1 MTIGRATLGCL
12 LFGAAVG
19 AGVAWEERRMEFP
32 PASSTTVASAD
43 SGGAALAAGPARI
56 FRGRRVVVE
65 LVGNVR
71 YADGDRLVR
80 ELDERVEAMVA
91 ALGAT
96 PPGAPLQVRYY
107 ADAETKGQVTG
118 DVHHEHADPDNNT
131 IHRVLDRAD
140 PAGDGIAEA
149 DLLLRRVVG
158 ASGSDWLRAGAS
170 VWLAGE
176 WLGVPLDEWPGRLA
190 GMGVWLEPGQV
201 TRDFEGHSY
210 FFSWPAAG
218 DLVSRI
224 VERKGVRELRNL
236 FERSRT
242 DSALAGFEAAA
253 FRAAAEVPTASAAGM
268 PRLGGLA
275 ASGDGRPD
283 PGDGPGP
290 EGLRDR
296 PASPEER
303 PRFLRGICYAHQY
316 SLDHGYLSSS
326 AGLQNLGYLR
336 DSVHAGAVSI
346 SPFGYIESAT
356 SPVIH
361 HRYRVRGGGHEA
373 HENDESLIAVTRNA
387 HSLGM
392 TVMLAPHLWGRRVWC
407 GEWHAGTEADWRRL
421 FDEYSR
427 FILHYA
433 AVAEYAGCDML
444 QVGKEL
450 GGTTHREPEWR
461 ELIGRIRKI
470 YTGPLVYGANW
481 DHEYGAIGWWDA
493 VDYIG
498 VSQYAP
504 LAHGEAPTD
513 EELEA
518 GARAVADSLDGLAR
532 RFGRPYILTEAG
544 FTANSGAARSPW
556 LSFDARGGTPD
567 LALQARCYEA
577 VLGTFA
583 GRPACAGIFW
593 WKWFS
598 RLESNNAGRNEFD
611 FPPYGKPAEAVLAK
625 WYEHLGG

>member
-1 MTIGRATLGCL
+1 VTIGRATLGFL

-19 AGVAWEERRMEFP
+19 AGVAWEEKRGGSAAALST
-32 PASSTTVASAD
+32 PAALVD
-43 SGGAALAAGPARI
+43 SGGVATGDATAGLAEI
-56 FRGRRVVVE
+56 LRGRRVVVE
-65 LVGNVR
+65 FFGDVR
-71 YADGDRLVR
+71 HADGEGLLLR
-80 ELDERVEAMVA
+80 ELDGRVEAMA
-91 ALGAT
+91 ADLGITA
-96 PPGAPLQVRYY
+96 PDKPLQVRYY
-107 ADAETKGQVTG
+107 ADAETKGRVTG
-118 DVHHEHADPDNNT
+118 NVHHEHADPDGNT
-131 IHRVLDRAD
+131 IHRVLDPAD
-140 PAGDGIAEA
+140 PAGDGLSEA
-149 DLLLRRVVG
+149 DLLLRRAFG
-158 ASGSDWLRAGAS
+158 TSRSDWLSAGAS

-176 WLGVPLDEWPGRLA
+176 WLGVPLAEWPGRLA
-190 GMGVWLEPGQV
+190 GMGVRLDPARV
-201 TRDFEGHSY
+201 TRDFEGDSY

-224 VERKGVRELRNL
+224 VERNGVRELRAL

-242 DSALAGFEAAA
+242 DSALAGFDAAA
-253 FRAAAEVPTASAAGM
+253 FPAETALAKRSAEGM
-268 PRLGGLA
+268 PRA
-275 ASGDGRPD
+275 AGGRPA
-283 PGDGPGP
+283 PATGP
-290 EGLRDR
+290 
-296 PASPEER
+296 

-326 AGLQNLGYLR
+326 AGLQNLRYLR
-336 DSVHAGAVSI
+336 DSVHAGAVSV

-373 HENDESLIAVTRNA
+373 HENDESLVAVTRNA

-392 TVMLAPHLWGRRVWC
+392 TVVLAPHLWGRRVWC
-407 GEWHAGTEADWRRL
+407 GEWHAETEADWGRL

-450 GGTTHREPEWR
+450 GGTTHREREWR
-461 ELIGRIRKI
+461 ELIGRVRKI
-470 YTGPLVYGANW
+470 YTGPIVYGANW
-481 DHEYGAIGWWDA
+481 DSEYGAIAWWDA

-498 VSQYAP
+498 VSQYTP
-504 LAHGEAPTD
+504 LAHGDSPTD
-513 EELEA
+513 GELEA
-518 GARAVADSLDGLAR
+518 GARAVADSLDALAR

-544 FTANSGAARSPW
+544 FTAHSDAARSPW
-556 LSFDARGGTPD
+556 LSFDARSGTPD

-583 GRPACAGIFW
+583 GRPSCAGIFW

-598 RLESNNAGRNEFD
+598 RLESNNAGRNEYD

-625 WYEHLGG
+625 WYGRLEERAGVGGGR